1 MWADISYDSKF
12 AFVGKGIYIEA
23 SAFILLSEIGFA
35 KYLCTVMN
43 SKIFDWEFKQ
53 IGVSLGHAYQWKK
66 LYIEL
71 AHIPPITPE
80 NEPIVKQMETLVD
93 EILVAKKQ
101 NPQTDITELEREIDH
116 LVYQL
121 YDLTPNEI
129 KIIKCRDE

>member
-1 MWADISYDSKF
+1 MWAVISYDSKF
-12 AFVGKGIYIEA
+12 AFVRKGIYILD
-23 SAFILLSEIGFA
+23 SAFILLSEIGFT

-53 IGVSLGHAYQWKK
+53 IGVPLGQGYQWKK

-71 AHIPPITPE
+71 AHIPPIIPE

-101 NPQTDITELEREIDH
+101 NPQTDTTELEREIDH